1 MDSPILEVVD
11 VIVSP
16 RSVGLEEKNSPSQSY
31 SLPSI
36 DSIAN
41 QEKRSPSAA
50 SFTSSENPLSIS
62 DWTSDETALD
72 NPTPASSVYS
82 DPSLSIDPRLLHESG
97 SQPII
102 LPA

>member
-50 SFTSSENPLSIS
+50 SFTSSENLLSIS